1 MADIKNDS
9 NEQVIAAAKGLVC
22 LIGGTLFWPGA
33 LYGIV
38 LWNYKQPRR
47 LVDAKALK
55 VGVFLATIGAASW
68 FMFFDPHPLYWID
81 LIRGSILYL
90 EASRL
95 VWLWWMSLA
104 VAVMATP
111 TIKFYG
117 KKASPGLRI
126 VDFQGVKTD
135 WEFAKK
141 TFYGASD
148 FPFGVDV
155 KTLGAVFLSEIE
167 RCSHFL
173 GIGATGS
180 GKSSLMVLMILHD
193 IWRGRP
199 CVIIDPKGD
208 GALFEELKRVAKV
221 FKIDITARLKL
232 FEMSSPNTSC
242 SYNPL
247 KHGNANQLKDRIMEA
262 LNWSEQYYQSVAAD
276 YLTVITA
283 CAEYL
288 KITLTLDYLVKMIT
302 VKAVRS
308 ALEAKL
314 EAEIKKGDQHA
325 LDLFQRTKMLFSK
338 DKEEVLTGMVSQLAI
353 LNNPTFGKL
362 LSFEAIDKNDISKS
376 ELDLRE
382 IRKTGG
388 IAYFK
393 LDTLG
398 NADSARRLGRM
409 IVEDLKSVS
418 SEVYKTEPDESKR
431 VFFPIYIDEFGSF
444 VSKEFIEMLKQ
455 ARGSKMA
462 LHLFCQGLEDL
473 DIVSPQFRRQVISNT
488 LTKAAFRCDDN
499 ATTNEFCA
507 TAGTFDALEQSHQV
521 DDGTRTGRG
530 NLRETKQ
537 MKVEHDVIK
546 NLCNGQAVVIS
557 KSPTRIFGVQVYH
570 SVNWAEEKI
579 ESKNGESAS
588 HLGRVLPSRTMTSA
602 EFR

>member
-9 NEQVIAAAKGLVC
+9 NEQVIAAAKGIVC

-33 LYGIV
+33 LYGLV
-38 LWNYKQPRR
+38 LWNHKQPRR
-47 LVDAKALK
+47 LIDAKALMI
-55 VGVFLATIGAASW
+55 GLFLATVGAASW
-68 FMFFDPHPLYWID
+68 FLFFDRHPLYWID
-81 LIRGSILYL
+81 LIRESIFSLVI
-90 EASRL
+90 SR
-95 VWLWWMSLA
+95 VGWLWWMSLA
-104 VAVMATP
+104 VAVMVMP
-111 TIKFYG
+111 TVKFYR
-117 KKASPGLRI
+117 KKSSPGLRTA
-126 VDFQGVKTD
+126 DFQGVKTD
-135 WEFAKK
+135 WDFAKK
-141 TFYGASD
+141 TFYEGSD

-173 GIGATGS
+173 GLGATGS

-193 IWRGRP
+193 IWLGRP

-208 GALFEELKRVAKV
+208 GALFEELKRVAEL
-221 FKIDITARLKL
+221 FKIDITTRLKL

-302 VKAVRS
+302 VKTVRS

-362 LSFEAIDKNDISKS
+362 LSFDAVDKNDINKS

-409 IVEDLKSVS
+409 IVEDLKSLS
-418 SEVYKTEPDESKR
+418 SEVYKTEPVEANR

-488 LTKAAFRCDDN
+488 LTKTAFRCDDN

-521 DDGTRTGRG
+521 DDGARTGRG
-530 NLRETKQ
+530 NSRETKQ

-570 SVNWAEEKI
+570 SAKWA
-579 ESKNGESAS
+579 SAKTGS
-588 HLGRVLPSRTMTSA
+588 QMGWFTRHIARILPSRALSK
-602 EFR
+602 